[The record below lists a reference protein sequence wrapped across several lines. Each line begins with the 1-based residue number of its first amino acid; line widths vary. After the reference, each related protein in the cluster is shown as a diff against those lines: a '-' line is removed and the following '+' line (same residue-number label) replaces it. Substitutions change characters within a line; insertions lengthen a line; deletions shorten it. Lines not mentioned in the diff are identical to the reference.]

1 MDVACVQAA
10 FSPDADKPARIEH
23 VLSLLRHVR
32 DVDLVVLPELWH
44 VGYFNFDRYAAGA
57 EPVHGPTVTA
67 LADAA
72 RELGAFV
79 HAGSIVERGEG
90 RELYNTSVL
99 LTPTGRVAHT
109 YRKLHLFGYESD
121 ESQLLTPGV
130 EVRTVST
137 DLGPLAMTTCYD
149 LRFPELY
156 RLLTDAEMVLVTSAW
171 PDPRMEHWRLLTR
184 ARALDNFMYLVACNA
199 AGECNGVRLAGHSV
213 VVDPW
218 GEVVAEAEAGE
229 EILRAHIDLPKVA
242 KIRAEFP
249 VLDDRRIEIG
259 RKR

>member
-1 MDVACVQAA
+1 MNVACVQTA
-10 FSPDADKPARIEH
+10 FPPEADKSARIDH
-23 VLSLLRHVR
+23 VRSLLRGVS
-32 DVDLVVLPELWH
+32 DVDLVLLPELWH
-44 VGYFNFDRYAAGA
+44 VGYFNFDRYAAAA
-57 EPVHGPTVTA
+57 EPIHGLTIGA

-79 HAGSIVERGEG
+79 HAGSIVEKDEAG
-90 RELYNTSVL
+90 ELYNTSVL
-99 LTPTGRVAHT
+99 LTPTGRVAHI
-109 YRKLHLFGYESD
+109 YRKVHLFGYESD
-121 ESQLLTPGV
+121 ESRLLTAGV

-156 RLLTDAEMVLVTSAW
+156 RLLAEAEAVLVTSAW
-171 PDPRMEHWRLLTR
+171 PDPRMEHWRVLTR
-184 ARALDNFMYLVACNA
+184 ARAVDNLMYVIACNA

-218 GEVVAEAEAGE
+218 GEVVAEAGADED
-229 EILRAHIDLPKVA
+229 ILRAHVDLPKVA

-249 VLDDRRIEIG
+249 VLDDRRIQIG
-259 RKR
+259 RRP

>member
-10 FSPDADKPARIEH
+10 FSPDADTPARIEH
-23 VLSLLRHVR
+23 VLSLLRYVR

-44 VGYFNFDRYAAGA
+44 VGYFNFDRYEAGA
-57 EPVHGPTVTA
+57 EPVHGQTVSA
-67 LADAA
+67 LAGAA

-79 HAGSIVERGEG
+79 HAGSIVERGEDG
-90 RELYNTSVL
+90 ALYNTSVL

-109 YRKLHLFGYESD
+109 YRKVHLFGYKSD
-121 ESQLLTPGV
+121 ETRILTPGV

-156 RLLTDAEMVLVTSAW
+156 RLLTEAEFVLVTSAW
-171 PDPRMEHWRLLTR
+171 PDPRMEHWRRVTR
-184 ARALDNFMYLVACNA
+184 ARALDNLMFLIACNA
-199 AGECNGVRLAGHSV
+199 AGECNGVRLGGHSV

-218 GEVVAEAEAGE
+218 GEVVAEAGGGE
-229 EILRAHIDLPKVA
+229 EILRAHVDLAKVA
-242 KIRAEFP
+242 KIRTEFP
-249 VLDDRRIEIG
+249 VLDDRRIDVG